1 MASKD
6 KSISEIVNDHKPK
19 NYKFKFI
26 VKDETLWKELEEQ
39 QYDISSLDTINDS
52 DLTVAALNTSF
63 KEYPRETVSVAK
75 KPTSIDNGV
84 IISKKMITKADKKLQ
99 SVNIGFFTHNNVR
112 YVCIKFVYERFDIIE
127 IFILT

>member
-63 KEYPRETVSVAK
+63 KEYPRETVAAAK

-112 YVCIKFVYERFDIIE
+112 YVCVKFVYERFDIIE

>member
-63 KEYPRETVSVAK
+63 KEYPRETVSAAK